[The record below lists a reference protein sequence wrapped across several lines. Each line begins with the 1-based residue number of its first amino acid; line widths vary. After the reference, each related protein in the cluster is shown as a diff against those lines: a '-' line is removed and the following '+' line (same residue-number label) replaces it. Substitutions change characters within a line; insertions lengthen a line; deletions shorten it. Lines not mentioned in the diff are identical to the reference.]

1 MNNKDLLQAYKVITE
16 IMEKNNLTMD
26 NSFRRVQSW
35 ISNQI
40 CDNLQVNNIK
50 ED

>member
-16 IMEKNNLTMD
+16 IMEKNNLMMD